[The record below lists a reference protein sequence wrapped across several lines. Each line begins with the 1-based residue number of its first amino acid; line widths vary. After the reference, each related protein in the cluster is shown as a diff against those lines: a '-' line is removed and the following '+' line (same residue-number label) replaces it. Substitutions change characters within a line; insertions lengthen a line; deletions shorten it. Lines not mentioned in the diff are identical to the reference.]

1 MSKKGTAGANLD
13 TFTLFKMASSIL
25 KLGDEL
31 KMINKPDNDIQPYHT
46 QCVLT
51 LESITAKYAA
61 EVIGLEFSLL

>member
-31 KMINKPDNDIQPYHT
+31 KMINKPDNDFQPYHT
-46 QCVLT
+46 
-51 LESITAKYAA
+51 
-61 EVIGLEFSLL
+61 